1 MSLASAK
8 FLNLPGDNS
17 VDRTVCWMLRWP
29 REACNARVCG
39 FVGQRKTTGVA
50 QHVMMSR
57 KASLASTAARS
68 TVRAKPAVV
77 NGAPPLAGEQEPRIG
92 ILLALQLAQAPQ
104 FIADNRM
111 GGRRA
116 LLEPP
121 DVQDSVGGPP
131 LPATTVS
138 RCSKRATKTW
148 AMTGAYLLNI
158 NPINPG
164 RGSSHP
170 TGGWP
175 WIRWPRRPSVPSSHQ
190 RSCTRSKVTVDH
202 GLPVGVAILRA
213 FSSRAMELAPDS
225 GRPAHLRG
233 SPTDLR

>member
-77 NGAPPLAGEQEPRIG
+77 NGAPP
-92 ILLALQLAQAPQ
+92 
-104 FIADNRM
+104 
-111 GGRRA
+111 
-116 LLEPP
+116 
-121 DVQDSVGGPP
+121 
-131 LPATTVS
+131 
-138 RCSKRATKTW
+138 
-148 AMTGAYLLNI
+148 
-158 NPINPG
+158 
-164 RGSSHP
+164 
-170 TGGWP
+170 
-175 WIRWPRRPSVPSSHQ
+175 RW
-190 RSCTRSKVTVDH
+190 
-202 GLPVGVAILRA
+202 
-213 FSSRAMELAPDS
+213 
-225 GRPAHLRG
+225 
-233 SPTDLR
+233 